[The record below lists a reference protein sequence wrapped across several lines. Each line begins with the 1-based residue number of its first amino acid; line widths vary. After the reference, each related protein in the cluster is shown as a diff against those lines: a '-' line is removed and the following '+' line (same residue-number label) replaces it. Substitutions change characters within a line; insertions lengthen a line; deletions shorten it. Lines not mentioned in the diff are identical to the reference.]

1 MTDLSLQDHSAA
13 RIHKSQRMAAP
24 LPQYAGAVKNDGVPF
39 RWLDN
44 QTADAPPLIDRERID
59 TAALPVFLS
68 FPRERRGVEKSQSV
82 VRRPHGDGRSLDS
95 ESS

>member
-1 MTDLSLQDHSAA
+1 MADLRLQDRSAA

-24 LPQYAGAVKNDGVPF
+24 LPQYAGAVKKDGGPV

-44 QTADAPPLIDRERID
+44 PAANAPSFIDRERID
-59 TAALPVFLS
+59 RAALPVCLS
-68 FPRERRGVEKSQSV
+68 FRRKRCRVEKFHSV
-82 VRRPHGDGRSLDS
+82 VRRPHCGGSSLDS